1 MSQLI
6 SSLARWLPSC
16 LLAPYSSQMPG
27 PGLCLSC
34 SAFGVVDSRS
44 VCPSCCSRSAPLT
57 FLLTLSSPR
66 PLLLPRS
73 RPSSPASSSSRTLP
87 LPPSPLTVTLAS
99 SGSSRAQ
106 HGPHHP
112 LPTTSPRFPCDPSS
126 DHHVPQRSPRSAR
139 TRGRLA
145 IQLRPLTPPLW
156 LLPAAH
162 VRASWGPDRLGSCL
176 DGAREAV
183 VSVGD
188 SLRGGRLGE
197 F

>member
-1 MSQLI
+1 MSESDVELTPRTL
-6 SSLARWLPSC
+6 SFLSLLAHPRCLGPVSVSLARH
-16 LLAPYSSQMPG
+16 LAG
-27 PGLCLSC
+27 
-34 SAFGVVDSRS
+34 S
-44 VCPSCCSRSAPLT
+44 VPAPCAPHHSRSAPLT

-73 RPSSPASSSSRTLP
+73 RPSSPASSSSRTLL

-112 LPTTSPRFPCDPSS
+112 LPTTSPRLPCDPSS

-156 LLPAAH
+156 LLPAAR
-162 VRASWGPDRLGSCL
+162 VRASRGPDRLGS
-176 DGAREAV
+176 DPDRARKTV